1 MPGEGSKGY
10 HLEQVL
16 YKLLDFQSGQETE
29 SADTMLMLSLLN
41 LLGIV
46 SLMNKQ
52 LNAVAVPQLGANN
65 PLMGMLAN
73 MLAGQQQQPGERGA
87 ENASGGPPF
96 NPAMLMNLLNPQEGR
111 MPDSPMLLKMLGSMM
126 SGSFRPPAS
135 SGVQEQQ
142 ATGENTAPGRAKEVR
157 KTNVPAWD
165 SRLGAG

>member
-52 LNAVAVPQLGANN
+52 
-65 PLMGMLAN
+65 
-73 MLAGQQQQPGERGA
+73 
-87 ENASGGPPF
+87 
-96 NPAMLMNLLNPQEGR
+96 
-111 MPDSPMLLKMLGSMM
+111 
-126 SGSFRPPAS
+126 
-135 SGVQEQQ
+135 
-142 ATGENTAPGRAKEVR
+142 
-157 KTNVPAWD
+157 
-165 SRLGAG
+165 